1 LLGTAENTIDITGN
15 PIKAGA
21 MAFHMPATETPLLG
35 STETWEIFNYTA
47 DAHPMHLHLVQYQVL
62 GRYMMNQIDSNGDGV
77 VDQLDYTVAAD
88 SNGDGLVNDIGSA
101 LPLRPEDTGN
111 QDTVWVAPGEVLKI
125 IQTFDLPGD
134 YVWHCHIL
142 SHENNDMMRPYHVIN
157 TVDGTDKRDILNG
170 TSDIDSITC
179 GKGNDVANGGAGDDR
194 FVATPFDGND
204 RYDGGVGV
212 DTLDLSRTTASA
224 FVNLGSAS
232 DWSGSGI
239 DGLSAVEAVART
251 VANGEKFTPDGFA
264 AGVQIGN
271 DKLSSIENVV
281 GSSRNDW
288 IVGNASDNLLAGGAG
303 NDWINGR
310 GGIDR
315 IWGQSG
321 NDDLRGGDGADTF
334 LFYRDIATNKVDTG
348 RDTIWDFDAHTDF
361 LEIDTGMVTDF
372 TNVAAFIAS
381 HAQNTPAGGVKITF
395 DANDTVTLKHTTVA
409 SLVANQEHFHFV

>member
-1 LLGTAENTIDITGN
+1 MAKSSLPTA
-15 PIKAGA
+15 
-21 MAFHMPATETPLLG
+21 F
-35 STETWEIFNYTA
+35 
-47 DAHPMHLHLVQYQVL
+47 
-62 GRYMMNQIDSNGDGV
+62 
-77 VDQLDYTVAAD
+77 
-88 SNGDGLVNDIGSA
+88 
-101 LPLRPEDTGN
+101 
-111 QDTVWVAPGEVLKI
+111 
-125 IQTFDLPGD
+125 
-134 YVWHCHIL
+134 
-142 SHENNDMMRPYHVIN
+142 
-157 TVDGTDKRDILNG
+157 
-170 TSDIDSITC
+170 
-179 GKGNDVANGGAGDDR
+179 
-194 FVATPFDGND
+194 
-204 RYDGGVGV
+204 
-212 DTLDLSRTTASA
+212 
-224 FVNLGSAS
+224 
-232 DWSGSGI
+232 
-239 DGLSAVEAVART
+239 
-251 VANGEKFTPDGFA
+251 
-264 AGVQIGN
+264 
-271 DKLSSIENVV
+271 